1 MMYNDCVVIP
11 GWGAL
16 IANYASSS
24 VESGKVAR
32 PGRLIGFNS
41 TISHNDGMLATS
53 LMRRHGIGYEQ
64 ACSLI
69 ADNVTT
75 FRRHLAGGNELAFGR
90 LGYFKLGDQEKLEFV
105 PMTQVSSCDEF
116 FGLENVPILTLE
128 QQRSAGNDA
137 VVLTPVA
144 VSWRE
149 RMKVAASI
157 AAMVA
162 MGLLLSTPIIIDR
175 SAQTASL
182 NIADVKTANAP
193 KSTTPQ
199 VTMKPAAQA
208 KASDRQFVVIDDKG
222 VEKPVNV
229 PFNQEESLESSQN
242 EEMPSS
248 GNFLL
253 VIKSCDSQ
261 KRAESKARY
270 YSKHG
275 VDTWIVYSGNKY
287 NLVAAQSDSKKEL
300 RQAKKRLPSKY
311 RSAKIMEME

>member
-1 MMYNDCVVIP
+1 MYNDCVVIP

-105 PMTQVSSCDEF
+105 PMTQVASCDEF

-128 QQRSAGNDA
+128 QQCSAGNDA
-137 VVLTPVA
+137 VVLATVA

-157 AAMVA
+157 
-162 MGLLLSTPIIIDR
+162 
-175 SAQTASL
+175 
-182 NIADVKTANAP
+182 KTANAP
-193 KSTTPQ
+193 KTTTPQ

-222 VEKPVNV
+222 VEKPVNA

-311 RSAKIMEME
+311 RSAKIMELE

>member
-1 MMYNDCVVIP
+1 
-11 GWGAL
+11 
-16 IANYASSS
+16 
-24 VESGKVAR
+24 
-32 PGRLIGFNS
+32 
-41 TISHNDGMLATS
+41 
-53 LMRRHGIGYEQ
+53 
-64 ACSLI
+64 
-69 ADNVTT
+69 
-75 FRRHLAGGNELAFGR
+75 
-90 LGYFKLGDQEKLEFV
+90 
-105 PMTQVSSCDEF
+105 MTQVASCDEF

-137 VVLTPVA
+137 VVLATVA

-193 KSTTPQ
+193 KTTTPQ

-222 VEKPVNV
+222 VEKPVNA
-229 PFNQEESLESSQN
+229 PFNQEESLASPQN

-253 VIKSCDSQ
+253 VIKSCDSK

-311 RSAKIMEME
+311 RSAKIMELE